1 MGISTEKVIERE
13 QLLNEFDKVARSQMF
28 TVGWTEKDVI
38 DWLFTYEFEPVET
51 LNLGWIK
58 LAMVDFEKNED
69 YEVCALIKSI
79 VDDNLT
85 RTQAFE
91 KYGKEK

>member
-1 MGISTEKVIERE
+1 MNHHAFY
-13 QLLNEFDKVARSQMF
+13 L
-28 TVGWTEKDVI
+28 
-38 DWLFTYEFEPVET
+38 
-51 LNLGWIK
+51 
-58 LAMVDFEKNED
+58 DFEKNED

-91 KYGKEK
+91 KYGKEKPFLPAAGECVLFFENFIQNFQKNKTT